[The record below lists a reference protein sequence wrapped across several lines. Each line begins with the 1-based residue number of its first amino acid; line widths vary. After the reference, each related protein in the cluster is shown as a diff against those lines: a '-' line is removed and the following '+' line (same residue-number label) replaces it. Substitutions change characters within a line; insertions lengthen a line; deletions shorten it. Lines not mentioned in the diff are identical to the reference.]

1 MVHEAPTL
9 VQYQQLKARH
19 VIDLASSTPLTHGRS
34 PQRILEFIEA
44 GGNWMFMVDTNVS
57 TLHVNFLREFGWA
70 LRRATLPSASSMTP
84 VEFSSRM
91 AASLLQASSS
101 SSSSSS
107 SSTPIPALKLSSTP
121 MVHTVLHP
129 DSLPHLHTW
138 AYLSPTYVHP
148 SSSRT
153 PTQTVLDET
162 QAVQVRLVSSLIARN
177 QARISLV
184 GCTDLIHNRNFNPE
198 DPSSATNRRFMQTL
212 TQFTFHELGVFRI
225 SSVTTQH
232 VHPIKANL
240 SEPYRIK
247 DWMSYTLRTEV
258 WDGQHWRPTTTP
270 SPTSSFQVPCQLT
283 VTLLEPYVRTSLF
296 QETVTFRFP
305 TQPGVYTLTSVC
317 HLDSSLSS
325 STWMTLTH
333 QHDVSVMP
341 IQHNQFPR
349 YLTVMKPYFT
359 NLALQMVSCGFVLLF
374 VFHFKEKKSMN
385 SNEMK

>member
-1 MVHEAPTL
+1 MNRYSFSFLISFLTQLHSLLLLIVYSSSFLNPTYALSALPNANSILIFLESSKDRLDYSHFFTSLENRGFHLLFEMVHEAPTL

-247 DWMSYTLRTEV
+247 DWM
-258 WDGQHWRPTTTP
+258 
-270 SPTSSFQVPCQLT
+270 
-283 VTLLEPYVRTSLF
+283 
-296 QETVTFRFP
+296 
-305 TQPGVYTLTSVC
+305 
-317 HLDSSLSS
+317 
-325 STWMTLTH
+325 
-333 QHDVSVMP
+333 
-341 IQHNQFPR
+341 
-349 YLTVMKPYFT
+349 
-359 NLALQMVSCGFVLLF
+359 
-374 VFHFKEKKSMN
+374 
-385 SNEMK
+385 